1 MLNTYLKEKDRK
13 EALAT
18 LIMVAEEVLKKMG
31 VVHVMTMSRH
41 PSLLKI
47 HKELGWTIDP
57 KPSHEIIKNL

>member
-1 MLNTYLKEKDRK
+1 MLKNL
-13 EALAT
+13 
-18 LIMVAEEVLKKMG
+18 G